1 MVRRVVAGSILYPL
15 SPWQMEIPRYYK
27 NNIMGR
33 RIGGGGGEGHIE
45 VDKKLNNREHKK
57 SFLCFVDLL
66 PFS

>member
-1 MVRRVVAGSILYPL
+1 
-15 SPWQMEIPRYYK
+15 MEIPRYYK